1 MAAVII
7 IAIIC
12 FLFIMGYRFMEKFDG
27 FLSTSACVQEE
38 EILDRKNRRFSF
50 HMTLKQA
57 SFFSY
62 GSEAKWAAENKNC
75 FPQPIS
81 HPFSAYGMGDSAEF
95 SVPAD

>member
-27 FLSTSACVQEE
+27 FLSASACVQEE
-38 EILDRKNRRFSF
+38 EILDRKNHRFSF

-57 SFFSY
+57 S
-62 GSEAKWAAENKNC
+62 
-75 FPQPIS
+75 
-81 HPFSAYGMGDSAEF
+81 
-95 SVPAD
+95 